1 LAAQSITSLLT
12 LHSANM
18 QITKEFLEAEI
29 SDLQNEVRKAETF
42 LLQAQATI
50 SAYQMLIRR
59 LDAPEVVET
68 TETGEQN
75 G

>member
-68 TETGEQN
+68 TETGEHN